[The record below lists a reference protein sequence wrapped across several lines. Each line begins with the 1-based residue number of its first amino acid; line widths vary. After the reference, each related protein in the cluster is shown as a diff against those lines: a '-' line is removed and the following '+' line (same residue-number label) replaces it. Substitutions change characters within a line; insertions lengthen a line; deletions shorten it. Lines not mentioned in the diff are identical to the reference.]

1 MSELVIPGS
10 PAGLQALASQLG
22 DAAQD
27 IDSVRDRVAGNGLE
41 GSWSGRAAEAF
52 RSSLHQLPG
61 ELAKVGAAFDDA
73 GTAIRSFSSTLA
85 ELQEKARWYNERVAD
100 TERELQSAHSGHDDA
115 ESKLSDARRALSLA
129 TDPVS
134 LSSARQLV
142 GAGEDL
148 VRKAVAKIEDIGGSL
163 ARYVDGQGAIMAEYE
178 DAVRGCASLLNAAR
192 DGGGSALHGV
202 RSWFDH
208 ELGHLQHDGAA
219 LWRNARR
226 DVRDVE
232 KDLEHVGD
240 WGLRELDKHWG
251 LIRRMLVDI
260 SDVVGDVTLALSVV
274 LPILAAVAAATGL
287 GLPVAAFLLGADGLV
302 NEVGTVEG
310 EATSALILEG
320 DSIEA
325 ARGNRKYAADL
336 PDDAVNVAVSWI
348 PAHRL
353 FGPLGRK
360 LGQEIDRVP
369 ALRDAADRLESTVD
383 RDVSK
388 GVDGAI
394 NDLDDKAAH
403 DVRQVLPKAEK
414 DLVDVVQDNT
424 FDKLGDE
431 TSRFVHYAQKV
442 ISAPLS
448 EPTPIRINPATLQAA
463 AA

>member
-251 LIRRMLVDI
+251 LLRGLLKFE
-260 SDVVGDVTLALSVV
+260 SEFLGDAALAL
-274 LPILAAVAAATGL
+274 
-287 GLPVAAFLLGADGLV
+287 AFLLPIMAAIPGLGWAGDLLDAEFIAELGV
-302 NEVGTVEG
+302 ASASAEALLAAGDYVEG
-310 EATSALILEG
+310 R
-320 DSIEA
+320 
-325 ARGNRKYAADL
+325 RGNRQDAKDAPGEARTALLMFIPGDKIFGPVARRIMRDPAVERVVQRAADSKPATEIEDEAEQFAAKHATAAKAIYREL
-336 PDDAVNVAVSWI
+336 DAGA
-348 PAHRL
+348 
-353 FGPLGRK
+353 
-360 LGQEIDRVP
+360 GQVEDEVKEHMVDLAQRPSVRCLIEP
-369 ALRDAADRLESTVD
+369 ALREPEILEIRL
-383 RDVSK
+383 
-388 GVDGAI
+388 
-394 NDLDDKAAH
+394 
-403 DVRQVLPKAEK
+403 Q
-414 DLVDVVQDNT
+414 
-424 FDKLGDE
+424 
-431 TSRFVHYAQKV
+431 
-442 ISAPLS
+442 SAL
-448 EPTPIRINPATLQAA
+448 TPA
-463 AA
+463 